1 MELIFS
7 SCFFLVLAISLV
19 ESRQFRYDY
28 KFNQDI
34 QSWIKLH
41 QVPSTWED
49 ARLRC
54 HLEGANLASPQNLK
68 FATVLRNTLKNTHA
82 ERTGIFTGIHATF
95 SNGDFHSIEGIPIT
109 KMPLQWMPFEP
120 DNENKNE
127 NCIVMHSNG
136 TIADVNCN
144 EAFPYVCYR
153 KKSQNEVLTECGTV
167 DRDYHLDPRTG
178 SCYKFHFV
186 ARNWTRAFMTC
197 AAEGAYLAIINSDTE
212 ADILKELFAKYPDS
226 ALRFTNSKDIA
237 FVGFHDWGERNVW
250 TTIHGQ
256 SIENAGFNTFDV
268 NQPDEAPNGEFCGGM
283 FRSGKLDDAWCYVRM
298 AFICEKSV
306 DSLLDENE

>member
-1 MELIFS
+1 MALSFLF
-7 SCFFLVLAISLV
+7 CFFLVLALSPV

-34 QSWIKLH
+34 QGWIKLH
-41 QVPSTWED
+41 PVPSTWAD

-68 FATVLRNTLKNTHA
+68 FATVLKNTLRNTHA

-95 SNGDFHSIEGIPIT
+95 SKGDFQSIEGIPLT
-109 KMPLQWMPFEP
+109 KMPLQWMPYEP
-120 DNENKNE
+120 DNENNDE

-144 EAFPYVCYR
+144 EVFPYVCYR
-153 KKSQNEVLTECGTV
+153 KKSKNEVLTECGTV
-167 DRDYHLDPRTG
+167 DSDYHLDPRTG
-178 SCYKFHFV
+178 SCYKFHFI

-197 AAEGAYLAIINSDTE
+197 AAEGAYLAIINNDAE
-212 ADILKELFAKYPDS
+212 AEILKDLFAKHPD
-226 ALRFTNSKDIA
+226 AELRFTHIKDIA
-237 FVGFHDWGERNVW
+237 FVGFHNWGERNVW

-256 SIENAGFNTFDV
+256 SLEMGFNTFSV
-268 NQPDEAPNGEFCGGM
+268 NQPDGTSPWDYCGGF
-283 FRSGKLDDAWCYVRM
+283 FRTGKLDDSWCSDRM
-298 AFICEKSV
+298 AFICEKSI
-306 DSLLDENE
+306 DSLLDESE

>member
-1 MELIFS
+1 MELSFS
-7 SCFFLVLAISLV
+7 LCFFLVLALSLV

-28 KFNQDI
+28 KYNQDI
-34 QSWIKLH
+34 QGWIKLH
-41 QVPSTWED
+41 QVPATWAD

-54 HLEGANLASPQNLK
+54 HLEGANLASPQNFK
-68 FATVLRNTLKNTHA
+68 FAIVLMNTLKNTLA

-95 SNGDFHSIEGIPIT
+95 SKGDFHSIEGIPLT
-109 KMPLQWMPFEP
+109 KMSLQWMPFEP
-120 DNENKNE
+120 DNENNNE

-144 EAFPYVCYR
+144 EVFPYVCYR
-153 KKSQNEVLTECGTV
+153 KKSKNEVLTECGTV

-178 SCYKFHFV
+178 SCYKFHFI

-197 AAEGAYLAIINSDTE
+197 TAEGAYLAIINSDAE
-212 ADILKELFAKYPDS
+212 AEILKNLFAKYSDT
-226 ALRFTNSKDIA
+226 AIRFTHVKFIA
-237 FVGFHDWGERNVW
+237 FVGFHDWGEQNVW
-250 TTIHGQ
+250 TTIDGQ
-256 SIENAGFNTFDV
+256 TIEKAGFNTFDV
-268 NQPDEAPNGEFCGGM
+268 NQPDQHGGGQSCGGF
-283 FRSGKLDDAWCYVRM
+283 FRSGKLDDSRCSARL